1 MQRRHVVIGLV
12 MAVASA
18 VSFQLVYTEASPS
31 TKLVSVTAPAMKMA
45 VPAPTVALSGTHAS
59 DPLLDVFVSISDTT
73 MMFATGVALL
83 GIAAGVRR
91 HTS

>member
-31 TKLVSVTAPAMKMA
+31 TELVSVTAPAMKMA
-45 VPAPTVALSGTHAS
+45 VPAATVALPHANAI
-59 DPLLDVFVSISDTT
+59 DPFMDVLISISDTT

-83 GIAAGVRR
+83 GLAAGVRR